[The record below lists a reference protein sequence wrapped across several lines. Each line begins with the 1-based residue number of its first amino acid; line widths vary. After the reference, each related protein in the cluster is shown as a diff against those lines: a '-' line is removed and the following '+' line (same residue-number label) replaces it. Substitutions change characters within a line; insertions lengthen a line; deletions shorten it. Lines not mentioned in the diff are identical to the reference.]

1 MLGMCFE
8 ANPGKNFHHAFEI
21 EHQRGEND
29 GNKNDAHR
37 NRS

>member
-21 EHQRGEND
+21 EHQRGEK
-29 GNKNDAHR
+29 GWEQK
-37 NRS
+37 